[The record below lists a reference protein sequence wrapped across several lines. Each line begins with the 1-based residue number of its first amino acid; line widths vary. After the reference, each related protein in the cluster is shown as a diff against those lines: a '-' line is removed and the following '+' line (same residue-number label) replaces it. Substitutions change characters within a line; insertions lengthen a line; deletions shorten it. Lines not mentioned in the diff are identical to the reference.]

1 MTAVAADGPLC
12 GLVVP
17 ADTTET
23 SVLTLPLPSQEVG
36 ELSEAPVTLHCGEE
50 NVPSLPSEKP
60 LMYKCRT

>member
-23 SVLTLPLPSQEVG
+23 SVLTLPLPSQEAG

-50 NVPSLPSEKP
+50 NIPS
-60 LMYKCRT
+60 